1 MSSNETCY
9 FYLLYGRFR
18 ILQMGLKKCEN
29 TNIGEPGFKKGI
41 SGGEKKRLAF
51 AAEVQLIRLQIWIT
65 NEYIDAPLES

>member
-1 MSSNETCY
+1 M
-9 FYLLYGRFR
+9 
-18 ILQMGLKKCEN
+18 QMGLKKCEN